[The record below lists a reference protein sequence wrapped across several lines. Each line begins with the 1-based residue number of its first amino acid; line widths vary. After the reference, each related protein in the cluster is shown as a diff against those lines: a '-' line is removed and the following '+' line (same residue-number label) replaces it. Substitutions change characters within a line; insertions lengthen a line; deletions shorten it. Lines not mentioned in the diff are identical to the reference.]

1 MRKKTAKART
11 DGQATR
17 QALVDAA
24 GILAAR
30 HGWAS
35 VRAKDVCKLAGVS
48 AASVNYW
55 FGSRDELY
63 REVVRQIPEGL
74 IDGKLEE
81 YFQSNA
87 EPLEKVRRV
96 LETFL
101 MAPRGRGQ
109 WHLALWAREVFT
121 GPSEEFIRVVRASGT
136 KHVMSI
142 RRIIAAYLGIPDE
155 GPEIETI
162 VMAVMSP
169 CLLLVASSP
178 EVIKET
184 YPNLMDA
191 KGKEVA
197 VEQLL
202 SILQMLKLK
211 RKDET

>member
-1 MRKKTAKART
+1 MLQEFWRPGTAGLRYGLRMCAN
-11 DGQATR
+11 
-17 QALVDAA
+17 
-24 GILAAR
+24 
-30 HGWAS
+30 WP
-35 VRAKDVCKLAGVS
+35 VS
-48 AASVNYW
+48 AQPASITGSEAVTSFIGRW
-55 FGSRDELY
+55 FGRFRKDSLTESWKNTFRAMQSRS
-63 REVVRQIPEGL
+63 R
-74 IDGKLEE
+74 K
-81 YFQSNA
+81 FA
-87 EPLEKVRRV
+87 ECWKHSSWLPG
-96 LETFL
+96 
-101 MAPRGRGQ
+101 AAASG
-109 WHLALWAREVFT
+109 LALWAREVFT

-169 CLLLVASSP
+169 CLLVVASSP

-211 RKDET
+211 RKDEA